1 MPLWNS
7 RNNNNN
13 GNGNPNSGDP
23 YAPPPPKD
31 YGDDDD
37 DGSDDD
43 KLDLH
48 SILAPYTPLLQKLSL
63 SSFLGYCSAI
73 TAKKLGQRLAFS
85 IGLGFMICQGLVYKG
100 IVHVDWKQVEKS
112 VAHVV
117 DTVREKLVAYYLF
130 ITSCRHLTSI
140 MMCYPHSYKRDMYP
154 HRLLKHIFIIITTP
168 HDHNMHIIS
177 GQ

>member
-7 RNNNNN
+7 RNNN
-13 GNGNPNSGDP
+13 NGNPNSGDP

-37 DGSDDD
+37 NNVDDDD

-117 DTVREKLVAYYLF
+117 DTVREVSSLLF
-130 ITSCRHLTSI
+130 VHHIMSPSHLHYDVLST
-140 MMCYPHSYKRDMYP
+140 
-154 HRLLKHIFIIITTP
+154 FIQTRYVSSSPTQTYIHYHHNTT
-168 HDHNMHIIS
+168 
-177 GQ
+177 